1 VKGDDSATVETPPN
15 SRIFDFVPENS
26 KSKRSTLQKR
36 RDDAQAKIS
45 AAQGPVINF
54 NMPPELFGR
63 PPVTPANPQPPS
75 ESEITV
81 TPNSPLYPPSVKPQ
95 VPLTLVDFCATY
107 NLSGEILSRFTDNG
121 FTTLNQLCYISLTDL
136 KEMVFKRGEIAGI
149 QDAIAVWMAGLKKD

>member
-26 KSKRSTLQKR
+26 KSMRSTLQKR
-36 RDDAQAKIS
+36 RDDAQAKAS
-45 AAQGPVINF
+45 TAQGPVINF

-63 PPVTPANPQPPS
+63 PPVTPANPQRPS

-81 TPNSPLYPPSVKPQ
+81 TPNSPLYPPSIKPQ
-95 VPLTLVDFCATY
+95 VPLTLVDFCAMY
-107 NLSGEILSRFTDNG
+107 NLSGDILSRFTDNG